1 MSAATVEDLPLEYS
15 HELGLGFRGTLQM
28 QAPEGTCDGPRMILL
43 HELHVDPGLGE
54 FRLLVGFHEES
65 AFVLEDGGLDD
76 RHAWER
82 GGLECKWHTRAVN

>member
-1 MSAATVEDLPLEYS
+1 
-15 HELGLGFRGTLQM
+15 
-28 QAPEGTCDGPRMILL
+28 MILL

-54 FRLLVGFHEES
+54 FRLLVGFHEEP